1 MQGLVGHNDNCM
13 AYQDLIFVLKRSFN
27 DFMKN
32 KLEMG
37 KNRSKETIEGLWHY
51 SRGDM
56 VDSSRILELELIDG
70 LGEVKKRGQSDES
83 LCVAFNTQK
92 KIIGFGEGKDQ
103 EL

>member
-1 MQGLVGHNDNCM
+1 MQDLVGHNSNCM

-51 SRGDM
+51 SSGDM
-56 VDSSRILELELIDG
+56 VDSSSILELELIDG
-70 LGEVKKRGQSDES
+70 LGEVKKRGQSEMNP
-83 LCVAFNTQK
+83 CVWHSAHK
-92 KIIGFGEGKDQ
+92 RK
-103 EL
+103 